1 MTDVEVLQRFRMLM
15 IEVVAI
21 RKQVETV
28 MMIGGPQGVR
38 GQAMTGMP
46 RGTND
51 PVAAS
56 MQLYEGYAKRLE
68 ESAGKLED
76 LTGRFERIIARIRD
90 DRERVICRYY
100 YGVGM
105 TDAEIGEKIS
115 MEGSGVCKIR
125 NEALRKI
132 ESFRRK
138 HRNQDANVI
147 G

>member
-1 MTDVEVLQRFRMLM
+1 MTDVEVLQRYRMLM
-15 IEVVAI
+15 IEVEAV
-21 RKQVETV
+21 RKQAEQV

-56 MQLYEGYAKRLE
+56 LQLYEGYAKRLE

-100 YGVGM
+100 YGVGL
-105 TDAEIGEKIS
+105 TDEKIGEVIS
-115 MEGSGVCKIR
+115 LEGTTVCRIR
-125 NEALRKI
+125 NEVLKKI
-132 ESFRRK
+132 ESFRRNHSK
-138 HRNQDANVI
+138 S
-147 G
+147 